1 MNFESSQPSRPTTV
15 AAGPDTQ
22 ATHAAIYRARRERV
36 MAAMHAAGGGVA
48 IVATAAEKTRN
59 ADVEYPYRHD
69 SSFYYLSGF
78 TEPDALLV
86 LDARRGTLRSTLFCR
101 SKHPEREVW
110 DGFRHGPEAACSAFD
125 FDAAHAI
132 EESDALLPDLLSNA
146 AAIYYP
152 FEASTEL
159 EARVRGWM
167 NAVRA
172 KRRRGIMAPSAYV
185 DLNLTV
191 DEMRLIKDAHE
202 LGLMREA
209 GRISADA
216 HRRAMRAT
224 RPGVREYE
232 LEAELLYEFR
242 RRGASGPAYGSI
254 VAAGIN
260 ACTLHYPAGNAIAR
274 EGDLILID
282 AACEFGGYAADI
294 TRTFP
299 ASGRYTTAQRE
310 LYDIV
315 LAAQAAAI
323 DAIRVGARYDASHQA
338 ATRVLAQGLRDT
350 GILAADRYGSVDDI
364 IAAGAH
370 TRFTIHST
378 GHWLGMDVHDCGRYR
393 ERRDALG
400 DKLRIDTPAEVV
412 PADVVPADVAPDH
425 APPPWRTLQANMALT
440 VEPGLYVRPADDVPE
455 AYRGIGI
462 RIEDDAVVTESGCEL
477 LTRDVPVLA
486 DEIEALMRDCQGQ

>member
-1 MNFESSQPSRPTTV
+1 MNFAATPSSRPTVT
-15 AAGPDTQ
+15 ANPD
-22 ATHAAIYRARRERV
+22 THAALYRARRERV
-36 MAAMHAAGGGVA
+36 MAAMQAAGGGVA
-48 IVATAAEKTRN
+48 IVATAAEQTRN

-69 SSFYYLSGF
+69 STFYYLSGF
-78 TEPDALLV
+78 AEPDALLV
-86 LDARRGTLRSTLFCR
+86 LDARRGAMRSTLFCR
-101 SKHPEREVW
+101 AKHPEREVW
-110 DGFRHGPEAACSAFD
+110 DGFRYGPEAAREAFG
-125 FDAAHAI
+125 FDAAYATDEI
-132 EESDALLPDLLSNA
+132 DALLPDLLSNA
-146 AAIYYP
+146 AAVYYP
-152 FEASTEL
+152 FEASAPL

-167 NAVRA
+167 NGVRA
-172 KRRRGIMAPSAYV
+172 KRRSGIVVPPAYI

-202 LGLMREA
+202 LELMREA

-216 HRRAMRAT
+216 HRRAIRAT

-260 ACTLHYPAGNAIAR
+260 ACTLHYPAGDAIAR
-274 EGDLILID
+274 DGDLILID
-282 AACEFGGYAADI
+282 AACEYRGYAADI

-299 ASGRYTTAQRE
+299 ASGRYTPAQRA

-323 DAIRVGARYDASHQA
+323 DTIRIGARYDASHQA

-350 GILAADRYGSVDDI
+350 GILAADQYGSVDDI

-370 TRFTIHST
+370 ARFTIHST

-393 ERRDALG
+393 ERHGEL
-400 DKLRIDTPAEVV
+400 P
-412 PADVVPADVAPDH
+412 APDD
-425 APPPWRTLQANMALT
+425 APPPWRTLQANMTLT
-440 VEPGLYVRPADDVPE
+440 VEPGLYIRPADDVPE
-455 AYRGIGI
+455 AYWGIGI
-462 RIEDDAVVTESGCEL
+462 RIEDDALVTESGCAL
-477 LTRDVPVLA
+477 LTRDVPVRA
-486 DEIEALMRDCQGQ
+486 DEIEALMRDRSAQ